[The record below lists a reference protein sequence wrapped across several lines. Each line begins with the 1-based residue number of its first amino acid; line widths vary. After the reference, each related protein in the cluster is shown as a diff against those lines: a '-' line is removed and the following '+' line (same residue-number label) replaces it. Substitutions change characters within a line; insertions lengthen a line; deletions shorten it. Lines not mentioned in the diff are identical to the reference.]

1 MELLDRYLQAVRF
14 FLPRRQQD
22 DIIREL
28 EENLISQMEDREEQ
42 LGRPLTDDE
51 RADVLRRHGHPML
64 VAGRYRSRHHLIGP
78 VFFPIYRFALQMGL
92 GVALVVTIVLGTIDA
107 VVHGD
112 VAARLVRSFLAYPGR
127 ALMVFAW
134 TTLSFAAL
142 DWAQSRLPLAR
153 SWDPRTLPKVVSR
166 ENRLSRLT
174 SLCECL
180 AAGAALIW
188 LLLIAQ
194 SPSLMLGPAAEI
206 LDLSPV
212 WRTVYVPIL
221 VLVLAIMTLSVVNF
235 VIPEWT
241 SARSYARLSIHA
253 AGLTITLVL
262 LRAGEWVVARDM
274 TVFSDGTPSSVVA
287 DIVNNSIE
295 LGLVLA
301 LVVGLFEIGREI
313 RRLVAR
319 RKPTPSATAARCL

>member
-14 FLPRRQQD
+14 FLPRPQQD

-28 EENLISQMEDREEQ
+28 EENLISQMEDREEA

-51 RADVLRRHGHPML
+51 RADILRRHGHPML
-64 VAGRYRSRHHLIGP
+64 VAGRYRSRRYVIGP
-78 VFFPIYRFALQMGL
+78 ASFPIYLFALQMGL
-92 GVALVVTIVLGTIDA
+92 GVALIVTIVVGTIDA

-112 VAARLVRSFLAYPGR
+112 VAARLVRAFLAYPGR

-142 DWAQSRLPLAR
+142 DWVQSRPQLAH
-153 SWDPRTLPKVVSR
+153 SWDPRTLPKVVGR

-194 SPSLMLGPAAEI
+194 SPSLVLGPAAGI
-206 LDLSPV
+206 LDLSPI

-221 VLVLAIMTLSVVNF
+221 VVVLGVMTLSVVNF
-235 VIPEWT
+235 VIPVWT
-241 SARSYARLSIHA
+241 PARSFARLAIHGG
-253 AGLTITLVL
+253 GLAVTLVL
-262 LRAGEWVVARDM
+262 IRAGEWVVAREQ
-274 TVFSDGTPSSVVA
+274 TVFSDGTPSNAVA
-287 DIVNNSIE
+287 DIANTGIE

-301 LVVGLFEIGREI
+301 LVVALFEIGREI
-313 RRLVAR
+313 RRLLAR
-319 RKPTPSATAARCL
+319 RKPTPAATAARCL